1 MSGERERDNGW
12 MEMHMEYSPTETIFW
27 AIKQTLTKF
36 KELEVKQSFTNHPGI
51 KEEITQEI

>member
-27 AIKQTLTKF
+27 AIKQTLNL
-36 KELEVKQSFTNHPGI
+36 KEQKSYSVFSQTTMKI
-51 KEEITQEI
+51 K

>member
-12 MEMHMEYSPTETIFW
+12 MEMHMEYSPTEIIFW

-51 KEEITQEI
+51 KEEIT